1 MYISEFNNV
10 PINFIEENSSDGEK
24 CVCGGVKIKMCYYV
38 YNLEKRYKKISFLR
52 PYSVLLQ

>member
-24 CVCGGVKIKMCYYV
+24 CVCVGGGGLK
-38 YNLEKRYKKISFLR
+38 
-52 PYSVLLQ
+52 